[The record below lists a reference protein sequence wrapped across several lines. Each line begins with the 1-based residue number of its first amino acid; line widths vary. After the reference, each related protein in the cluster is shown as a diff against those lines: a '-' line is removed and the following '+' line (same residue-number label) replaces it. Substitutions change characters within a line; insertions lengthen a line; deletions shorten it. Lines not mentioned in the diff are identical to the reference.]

1 MSRHLSEEEIVDRLR
16 AADIV
21 LEPSPLFWDHAARRV
36 RAAIDDAPPRR
47 SAWLRRLSWTAG
59 GFAAAVLA
67 TLLVVQPRP
76 ASLPP
81 AGATPSHAPSP
92 ADTAAFDDDSWTFMA
107 SLGGDLD
114 MDEAA
119 RAGLLAPGESSDRAV
134 LALDDD
140 ERVELATLLH
150 SALAVREAGPEI

>member
-1 MSRHLSEEEIVDRLR
+1 
-16 AADIV
+16 
-21 LEPSPLFWDHAARRV
+21 
-36 RAAIDDAPPRR
+36 
-47 SAWLRRLSWTAG
+47 
-59 GFAAAVLA
+59 
-67 TLLVVQPRP
+67 
-76 ASLPP
+76 
-81 AGATPSHAPSP
+81 
-92 ADTAAFDDDSWTFMA
+92 MA